1 MINADDLKIGR
12 IIIHKVHKKLDNS
25 TCGIAEYS
33 DELYVF
39 GATETETLKE
49 RICAAFSKT
58 KRFFKLEIARC
69 ETDSFYDYASHIKG
83 SSDALFI
90 EKSKQIADLLALS
103 HDRKTIPSGLLLVM
117 DGFYKKNKHFI
128 LVIKAELQEA
138 FTIKEVDKHKIVE
151 LINELFLS
159 PAKEFYKIGYMIE
172 DTNNDVFPN
181 DKHSV
186 YMYDDNFSSG
196 NRDLAEYFYGN
207 FLGFSTSKNDKLLTK
222 NFYHDIH
229 SFIDNNVAGFD
240 NIKGL
245 KNAINSLYRE
255 NTTGIINPHEFVQQ
269 NFESELLKRF
279 ESKIGFNYP
288 HSFTKDLTL
297 VDRKLQ
303 RGLILLADEL
313 KIEGPSDSIDNVDV
327 INGKNVDIA
336 ALKLAVE
343 NGDIKQL
350 ITIKT
355 GI

>member
-1 MINADDLKIGR
+1 MINPDELQISR
-12 IIIHKVHKKLDNS
+12 IIIHKVHKKIDGANY
-25 TCGIAEYS
+25 GIAEYS
-33 DELYVF
+33 NELYEF

-69 ETDSFYDYASHIKG
+69 ETDSFYDYASQIKTANT
-83 SSDALFI
+83 DQFI

-103 HDRKTIPSGLLLVM
+103 HDRKTIPSGLLLIM
-117 DGFYKKNKHFI
+117 DGFYMRNSYFI

-138 FTIKEVDKHKIVE
+138 FTIKEVDQHKIVE

-159 PAKEFYKIGYMIE
+159 PAKDFYKIGYLIE
-172 DTNNDVFPN
+172 DTNNDTFPN
-181 DKHSV
+181 DNHSA
-186 YMYDDNFSSG
+186 YMYDDNFTSG
-196 NRDLAEYFYGN
+196 NRDLAEYFYDK
-207 FLGFSTSKNDKLLTK
+207 FLGLSTNKNDKILTK
-222 NFYHDIH
+222 NFYLDIQ

-245 KNAINSLYRE
+245 KNSLNCLYRE

-269 NFESELLKRF
+269 HFNTQLIERF
-279 ESKIGFNYP
+279 EAKIGFNYP

-313 KIEGPSDSIDNVDV
+313 KIEGPSESIDNVDV
-327 INGKNVDIA
+327 INGNNIDIA
-336 ALKLAVE
+336 ALTLAVE
-343 NGDIKQL
+343 NGDIRQL
-350 ITIKT
+350 ITIRT
-355 GI
+355 GN

>member
-1 MINADDLKIGR
+1 MINPDELQISR
-12 IIIHKVHKKLDNS
+12 IIIHKVHKKIDGANY
-25 TCGIAEYS
+25 GIAEYS
-33 DELYVF
+33 DELYEF

-58 KRFFKLEIARC
+58 KRFFKLEIAQC
-69 ETDSFYDYASHIKG
+69 GTDSFYDNASQIK
-83 SSDALFI
+83 AANNEIFV

-117 DGFYKKNKHFI
+117 DGFYKRKSHFI

-159 PAKEFYKIGYMIE
+159 PAKDFYKIGYLIE
-172 DTNNDVFPN
+172 DSNKDTFPN
-181 DKHSV
+181 NKHSA

-207 FLGFSTSKNDKLLTK
+207 FLGLSTNKNDKLLTK
-222 NFYHDIH
+222 NFYLDIQN
-229 SFIDNNVAGFD
+229 FIDNNVVGFD
-240 NIKGL
+240 NTKGL
-245 KNAINSLYRE
+245 KNALNSLYRE
-255 NTTGIINPHEFVQQ
+255 NVTGIINPHEFVQQ
-269 NFESELLKRF
+269 YFDAELLKRF
-279 ESKIGFNYP
+279 ETKIGFNYP

-303 RGLILLADEL
+303 RGIILLADEL
-313 KIEGPSDSIDNVDV
+313 KIEGPSESIDNVDV
-327 INGKNVDIA
+327 INGNNIDLA
-336 ALKLAVE
+336 ALTLAVE
-343 NGDIKQL
+343 NGDIRQL

-355 GI
+355 GS